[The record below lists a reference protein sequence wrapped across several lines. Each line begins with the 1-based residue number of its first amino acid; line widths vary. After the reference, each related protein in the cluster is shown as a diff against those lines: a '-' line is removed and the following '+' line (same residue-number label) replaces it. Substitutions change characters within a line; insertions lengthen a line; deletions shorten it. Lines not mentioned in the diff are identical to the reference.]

1 MSQKV
6 GTTHTSDSNDFSITV
21 VRGFYETLLRGDLD
35 GILDLLD
42 PQVEWRAPE
51 SLPWGG
57 VFHGHEGF
65 REFFGKLFGQ
75 PVDSRREIRQY
86 LSAGD
91 RVVVLLRLFG
101 RRKGHEVEIELPE
114 VHIWTV
120 RNGKI
125 LGLEA
130 YFDTA
135 MFLGALEIRRGLKAG
150 ITSAGFVG

>member
-6 GTTHTSDSNDFSITV
+6 GTTQTSDSNDFSITV

-42 PQVEWRAPE
+42 PHVEWRAPE

-75 PVDSRREIRQY
+75 PVDSRREVREY

-91 RVVVLLRLFG
+91 RVVVRLRLFG
-101 RRKGHEVEIELPE
+101 RRMGRETEVEVPE
-114 VHIWTV
+114 VHIWTA
-120 RNGKI
+120 GKPI
-125 LGLEA
+125 
-130 YFDTA
+130 
-135 MFLGALEIRRGLKAG
+135 
-150 ITSAGFVG
+150 S

>member
-6 GTTHTSDSNDFSITV
+6 GTTQTSDSNDFSITV
-21 VRGFYETLLRGDLD
+21 VRRFYETLLRGDLD

-57 VFHGHEGF
+57 GFHGHEGF

-75 PVDSRREIRQY
+75 PVDSRREIREY

-101 RRKGHEVEIELPE
+101 RRKGHEAEIEVPE

-120 RNGKI
+120 RNGKVV
-125 LGLEA
+125 GLEA

-135 MFLGALEIRRGLKAG
+135 MFLRALDIQPR
-150 ITSAGFVG
+150 T

>member
-1 MSQKV
+1 MNQKV
-6 GTTHTSDSNDFSITV
+6 DTTQTSDNSDVSVTV
-21 VRGFYETLLRGDLD
+21 VRGFYDSLLRGRVEAV
-35 GILDLLD
+35 LDLLD

-75 PVDSRREIRQY
+75 PVDSRREIREY
-86 LSAGD
+86 LRAGD

-101 RRKGHEVEIELPE
+101 RRKGRETHVEVPE

-135 MFLGALEIRRGLKAG
+135 MFLGALEIQPRTQG
-150 ITSAGFVG
+150 

>member
-6 GTTHTSDSNDFSITV
+6 GTTQTSDSNDFSITV
-21 VRGFYETLLRGDLD
+21 VRGFYETLLRGDLE

-57 VFHGHEGF
+57 GFHGHDGF
-65 REFFGKLFGQ
+65 REFFGELFGQ
-75 PVDSRREIRQY
+75 PVDSRREIREY

-91 RVVVLLRLFG
+91 RVVVLLGLFG
-101 RRKGHEVEIELPE
+101 RRKGHEAEIEVPE

-135 MFLGALEIRRGLKAG
+135 MFLGALEIPPR
-150 ITSAGFVG
+150 T